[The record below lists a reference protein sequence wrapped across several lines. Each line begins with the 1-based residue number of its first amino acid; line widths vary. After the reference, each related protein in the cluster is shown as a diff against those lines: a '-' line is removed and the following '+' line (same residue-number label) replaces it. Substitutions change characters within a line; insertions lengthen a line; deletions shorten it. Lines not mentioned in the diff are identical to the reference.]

1 MIPCYNA
8 QSGNTAMVSDAI
20 ANQTCAAAFR
30 RMAETLRPQHA
41 SPTLSTFPGLCAATT
56 LCLLTERGGVWRSC
70 FPNPRR
76 VSSAN
81 PRSGLS
87 SSGTGAFANT
97 HPRPSYPHRRLISGR
112 STTDEY
118 ATHPHP
124 LHHMDRGTP
133 AMVPIGGPHL
143 QPG

>member
-1 MIPCYNA
+1 MIPGYND
-8 QSGNTAMVSDAI
+8 QSGSTAMVSEAI
-20 ANQTCAAAFR
+20 ANQTCTAVSR
-30 RMAETLRPQHA
+30 RMAETLRPQA
-41 SPTLSTFPGLCAATT
+41 SSPTLSIFTGPCATT
-56 LCLLTERGGVWRSC
+56 TLSYLPGRGGGWRSF

-81 PRSGLS
+81 LRSGLS

-97 HPRPSYPHRRLISGR
+97 DPCHSDPHRSLISGR
-112 STTDEY
+112 STTDAY
-118 ATHPHP
+118 APHPHP